1 MTVESFVALLK
12 LVAAKDSIILAE
24 TEAFA
29 TFAVKI
35 DLFEFQ
41 SFLLQLFT
49 WGC

>member
-1 MTVESFVALLK
+1 MAVKSFVALLK
-12 LVAAKDSIILAE
+12 LVATENSVILAE